1 MEKILI
7 KDGYVITMDARRR
20 VLRRGSV
27 LLEGNRI
34 AEVGEEVKGKADL
47 VIEARGMAVL
57 PGLIN
62 AHTHSPM
69 TLFRG
74 FADDMELDPWLREK
88 IWPVEAK
95 LRAGDCYAGALLAC
109 AEMIRSGTTC
119 FADMYFFMEEVAEAV
134 GESGLRASL
143 SYGMIE
149 LGVPERGEEE
159 LRKGEKLV
167 REYHG
172 AFGGRVLTM
181 FGPHAPYTCS
191 PEFLRRVGEKAREYG
206 VGIHLH
212 LSETEKEVREV
223 RGRYGETPVRLL
235 HSLGLLGPRLLA
247 AHCVW
252 LDGKEVELLA
262 KTGAKPV
269 HNPTSNLKLASGVS
283 PVPLMLERGIP
294 VALGTD
300 GAASNNSLDMFQEMK
315 FAALIHKG
323 WERKPTCMPAGR
335 VLEMAT
341 LNGATALGLE
351 GEIGS
356 IERGKKADLILVNLR
371 QPRLSPLH
379 QVVSQLVYASSGEVV
394 DTVIVDGRILMRGR
408 KLLSLDEEKV
418 LKMADEAA
426 SRLFEEGDFG
436 EESRDEWLELEEE
449 LEKKKRKKGK
459 YRAVY
464 RRAHKGT

>member
-7 KDGYVITMDARRR
+7 RDGYVITLDSRRR
-20 VLRRGSV
+20 ILKKGSV
-27 LLEGNRI
+27 LLEGDRI
-34 AEVGEEVKGKADL
+34 AKVGEEIKVKADV
-47 VIEARGMAVL
+47 VIEAKGMAVL
-57 PGLIN
+57 PGLVN

-88 IWPVEAK
+88 IWPVEARLK
-95 LRAGDCYAGALLAC
+95 AEDCYAGALLAC
-109 AEMIRSGTTC
+109 AEMIKSGTTC
-119 FADMYFFMEEVAEAV
+119 FADMYFFMEKVAEAV
-134 GESGLRASL
+134 GKSGLRASL
-143 SYGMIE
+143 SHGMIE
-149 LGVPERGEEE
+149 LGIPERGEEE

-172 AFGGRVLTM
+172 SFGGRIRTM

-212 LSETEKEVREV
+212 LSETEREVREV
-223 RGRYGETPVRLL
+223 KKRYGKSPVRLL
-235 HSLGLLGPRLLA
+235 HSLGLLGSGLLA

-252 LDGKEVELLA
+252 MEEEEIELIA
-262 KTGAKPV
+262 RTGTRPV

-283 PVPLMLERGIP
+283 PVPSMLERGIP

-315 FAALIHKG
+315 FAALVHKG
-323 WERKPTCMPAGR
+323 WERDPTRMPAER

-341 LNGATALGLE
+341 LHGAMALGLE
-351 GEIGS
+351 REIGS
-356 IERGKKADLILVNLR
+356 LEEGKKADLILVNLR
-371 QPRLSPLH
+371 HPRLFPVH
-379 QVVSQLVYASSGEVV
+379 NVISQLVYASSGEVV
-394 DTVIVDGRILMRGR
+394 DTVVVDGRILMRNR
-408 KLLSLDEEKV
+408 NLLSLREEEV
-418 LKMADEAA
+418 LKMAEEAS
-426 SRLFEEGDFG
+426 SRLFEEEW
-436 EESRDEWLELEEE
+436 EESGDELIRLEEE
-449 LEKKKRKKGK
+449 LEKKRRKRGK

-464 RRAHKGT
+464 RKAHRGP